1 MAQPSHGG
9 SSSAERAERERRSE
23 PLVPLEMERT
33 GSQRSSFSS
42 QSFSVKATLTDMAQR
57 NLESAAKALEAKK
70 HWAVQQKLADSER
83 FHTTAAYPLR
93 YLWHRPLLRQDPAEG
108 DDHQENGEIHEIH
121 EHWIELFN
129 DLIMVAMLSNLA
141 HTFEVGGQSVTN
153 FALSVILWTLAM
165 QSIHFVSYVVNLY
178 QIDDLFLLL
187 CCFCNTMGT
196 LLMSASMKTDA
207 HPPCTAIW
215 YDNFKYVG
223 RFEQGFVFSCA
234 SQLVILLQCALFAR
248 LSRNHVVVM
257 AGGKVVSL
265 LILLLVPGQL
275 MKYLIL
281 AVLVVLVYV
290 ISWKFTNILALVDL
304 HHLRG
309 RMDLMVLVAL
319 GEWVITAI
327 LRETSF
333 EMIVAQTALALML
346 AAEFFNTRQHGHMA
360 ALAMSARTAV
370 SLLQLESIELVLLH
384 AIAILLFFI
393 PATIAVAEDYEDIQ
407 TAPHGS
413 HGRALAAGHG
423 HDVCRIDE
431 TWSREALRIH
441 TAAMLL
447 ITRLMLLFLRHIRK
461 CKIAE
466 LPIAGKKF
474 YARVGLCFLHLL
486 VPFVGRLGLVN
497 EPKLGPLF
505 SIHAAVMF
513 IDLTAELSLHQLAAR
528 RVRRVGARA
537 VAAVRRATQ
546 MDVEERTGV

>member
-1 MAQPSHGG
+1 M
-9 SSSAERAERERRSE
+9 
-23 PLVPLEMERT
+23 
-33 GSQRSSFSS
+33 
-42 QSFSVKATLTDMAQR
+42 
-57 NLESAAKALEAKK
+57 
-70 HWAVQQKLADSER
+70 
-83 FHTTAAYPLR
+83 
-93 YLWHRPLLRQDPAEG
+93 
-108 DDHQENGEIHEIH
+108 
-121 EHWIELFN
+121 
-129 DLIMVAMLSNLA
+129 
-141 HTFEVGGQSVTN
+141 
-153 FALSVILWTLAM
+153 
-165 QSIHFVSYVVNLY
+165 
-178 QIDDLFLLL
+178 
-187 CCFCNTMGT
+187 
-196 LLMSASMKTDA
+196 
-207 HPPCTAIW
+207 
-215 YDNFKYVG
+215 
-223 RFEQGFVFSCA
+223 FSCA
-234 SQLVILLQCALFAR
+234 SQLVILLQCALFAP

-257 AGGKVVSL
+257 ATGKMGSL
-265 LILLLVPGQL
+265 LILMLLPGQL
-275 MKYLIL
+275 TKYLIMAL
-281 AVLVVLVYV
+281 LVVLVYV
-290 ISWKFTNILALVDL
+290 ISWKFTNILTLLDL

-393 PATIAVAEDYEDIQ
+393 PATIAVAEDYEESQ
-407 TAPHGS
+407 KSHG
-413 HGRALAAGHG
+413 HGRALAAGAKG
-423 HDVCRIDE
+423 HAVCHIDE

-474 YARVGLCFLHLL
+474 YVRVGLCFLHLL
-486 VPFVGRLGLVN
+486 VPFVGRLGLAN

-528 RVRRVGARA
+528 RVRSVSARA
-537 VAAVRRATQ
+537 VAAVRRATH
-546 MDVEERTGV
+546 MESAPAV